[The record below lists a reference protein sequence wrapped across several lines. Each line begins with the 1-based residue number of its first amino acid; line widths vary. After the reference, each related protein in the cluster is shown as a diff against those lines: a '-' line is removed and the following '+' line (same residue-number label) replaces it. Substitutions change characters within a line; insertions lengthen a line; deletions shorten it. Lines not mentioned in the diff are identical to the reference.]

1 MRNKYVVTLD
11 FSDFIVTLENV
22 TIKIIGKVKVK
33 FNKKKFV
40 GMTRKQISSLRSS
53 VYADMMKYIVA
64 DYKDIEMLKKN
75 LIFELS
81 SKTEYDLNYDRKYMI
96 LSVDIKDVYDVK
108 KRERKLKLEKINKIS

>member
-1 MRNKYVVTLD
+1 
-11 FSDFIVTLENV
+11 
-22 TIKIIGKVKVK
+22 
-33 FNKKKFV
+33 
-40 GMTRKQISSLRSS
+40 MTRKQISSLRSS

>member
-1 MRNKYVVTLD
+1 MRNKYVVTID